1 MACFFPGTFDEGKSC
16 PPLIAALAEM
26 KAKMP
31 GCFNEELLKE
41 FIYFLGAKDSRNKPR
56 PNDTL
61 ITFPSLA
68 K

>member
-1 MACFFPGTFDEGKSC
+1 VACFFPGTFKEDKSC
-16 PPLIAALAEM
+16 FPLIAALAEM
-26 KAKMP
+26 KAGMP

-41 FIYFLGAKDSRNKPR
+41 FICFLGAKDSRNKPR

-61 ITFPSLA
+61 ITSPSLS